1 MPDEATDARQ
11 KAFQRL
17 LKDSPADYAMATQD
31 GREWIWRV
39 NGHG

>member
-1 MPDEATDARQ
+1 MPSKATDARQ

>member
-1 MPDEATDARQ
+1 MPNKATDARQ

-17 LKDSPADYAMATQD
+17 LKDSPADYAMATRD